1 MNPGIHRGLFRERF
15 MISTRISPIALAV
28 SSAIILTAC
37 GGGGGGG
44 SSSTTASPTSVTVT
58 PSLGK
63 FTTACDVVLLKSS
76 GESIGTSKINSNGA
90 ATIALSGYT
99 GAVIAQVRGGS
110 GCQYY
115 DESTGALTDF
125 GTGKKLSAIV
135 DTTRNEVGVNVL
147 TNLAAARLLDGDKL
161 AAGKTTS
168 DIQTENLS
176 VQRMFQVSDMFAAP
190 TPIGSASDKLA
201 GTSEADKLALKL
213 AALAEI
219 AAHRSTDIASLAT
232 SLASDLAADGRLD
245 TLDADTLQRGLT
257 AAITQIAA
265 PSTHL
270 AFTELATGTTLVTN
284 IDDVKGDVTKI
295 LAAGSGIEQARK
307 LFADLRTNFLSLSNE
322 AGTGTLDSE
331 QALLKADYRFSV
343 NAGQTIENLSLMTEA
358 TVEFFGGGSSTSVG
372 NNWNSYCTKD
382 SATTAHCWFY
392 GSAPFS
398 DYKVE
403 LVSTGFAA
411 STWTIDEAYNYD
423 TQSLFVPT
431 GITGSI
437 TPNPNTKTVNIA
449 GKFATMAQD
458 TAYTAVDVAFTHDP
472 TTGSRKWAGT
482 GSLDAIQPSGASAI
496 KVAITELAMDEAAKT
511 AKLHLVLTGP
521 HHVFDGTLDLNGL
534 VSASDGTHAQP
545 KNGTLTGSFSNTA
558 SGGFQLF
565 KGTLT
570 ASQDWTGY
578 DPKQAETDN
587 NYPKATVAF
596 TGTLYKAANSPGF
609 DISLSGNNNAGRKS
623 QAVNFKFTSGN
634 VIVRG
639 DGKQSKAVT
648 GDTWDWTMSNE
659 NGVKAN
665 YSNANKS
672 GKVLKADGTEL
683 GTISTQRVTFI
694 DGTFESLL

>member
-1 MNPGIHRGLFRERF
+1 MKVRLP
-15 MISTRISPIALAV
+15 
-28 SSAIILTAC
+28 C
-37 GGGGGGG
+37 
-44 SSSTTASPTSVTVT
+44 VT

-63 FTTACDVVLLKSS
+63 FTTDCEVVLLKSN
-76 GESIGTSKINSNGA
+76 GESIGKSNINSNGA

-99 GAVIAQVRGGS
+99 GAVIAQVLGGS
-110 GCQYY
+110 KCKYY
-115 DESTGALTDF
+115 DESTGALADF

-135 DTTRNEVGVNVL
+135 DTTRTEVGINVL

-161 AAGKTTS
+161 AAGKTAS

-176 VQRMFQVSDMFAAP
+176 VQRMFQVSDMFAPP

-213 AALAEI
+213 AALAKI
-219 AAHRSTDIASLAT
+219 ATDRSTDIASLAT
-232 SLASDLAADGRLD
+232 SLANDFAADGELH
-245 TLDADTLQRGLT
+245 TLDAITLRRGLKD
-257 AAITQIAA
+257 AITLIAA
-265 PSTHL
+265 PSSHL
-270 AFTELATGTTLVTN
+270 AFTELADDTTLVTN
-284 IDDVKGDVTKI
+284 VNDVKGDVTKI
-295 LAAGSGIEQARK
+295 LAAGSGIEQTRRM
-307 LFADLRTNFLSLSNE
+307 FADLRTNFLYLSND
-322 AGTGTLDSE
+322 AGTGTLDKE
-331 QALLKADYRFSV
+331 QALLDADYKSGV
-343 NAGQTIENLSLMTEA
+343 NAGQTIGNLSLMTEA
-358 TVEFFGGGSSTSVG
+358 TIEFFGGGSASLVG
-372 NNWNSYCTKD
+372 DPGSYCTKD

-403 LVSTGFAA
+403 LVSTGFAT
-411 STWTIDEAYNYD
+411 SNWTIDEAYNYD
-423 TQSLFVPT
+423 TASLFVPT

-437 TPNPNTKTVNIA
+437 TRNPSSGAMIIA
-449 GKFATMAQD
+449 GKFATMSRD
-458 TAYTAVDVAFTHDP
+458 TAYTAVDVSFTHEP
-472 TTGSRKWAGT
+472 TTGSRKWGGT

-496 KVAITELAMDEAAKT
+496 KVAITELAIDEAAKT

-521 HHVFDGTLDLNGL
+521 HHVFDGTLDLSGL

-565 KGTLT
+565 NGTLT

-578 DPKQAETDN
+578 DPKQAETDS

-596 TGTLYKAANSPGF
+596 NGKLFKAANSPGL
-609 DISLSGNNNAGRKS
+609 DINLAGNNNAGRKS

-634 VIVRG
+634 VIVSG
-639 DGKQSKAVT
+639 DGKQSKTAT

-665 YSNANKS
+665 YSNATKS

-683 GTISTQRVTFI
+683 GTISNQRVTFV